1 MILKFKKFPKRL
13 FKNNKVQIT
22 QKKKKKNYIKLKIL
36 ISEPNY
42 VLGNLYSRYY
52 KENINSYKI

>member
-22 QKKKKKNYIKLKIL
+22 KKKKKNYIKLKIL

-42 VLGNLYSRYY
+42 CAR
-52 KENINSYKI
+52 KFIF